1 MQGIQPRTLSTQE
14 LIRFCADFMY
24 EPNGM
29 PKEWQQ
35 ELLRRVTAF
44 APKDDPY
51 STDTRQGDLFK

>member
-1 MQGIQPRTLSTQE
+1 M
-14 LIRFCADFMY
+14 DK
-24 EPNGM
+24 PNGM